1 MKILIDV
8 PDKFAKLAASMV
20 NVMATDEINEAK
32 TDEIIAS
39 MKDEPFEI
47 DCNNLGDSEKA
58 KGIMLGLAMVA
69 IAQKIEKIE
78 KIKDSEQAS

>member
-1 MKILIDV
+1 MKILIDM
-8 PDKFAKLAASMV
+8 PDKWAKLAASMV

-32 TDEIIAS
+32 IDEIIAS

-47 DCNNLGDSEKA
+47 DCNNIGDSEQC

-69 IAQKIEKIE
+69 IAQKIEKMEE
-78 KIKDSEQAS
+78 KNNP

>member
-8 PDKFAKLAASMV
+8 PDKFAKLAALMV

-32 TDEIIAS
+32 IDEIITS

-47 DCNNLGDSEKA
+47 DCNNIGDSEKG
-58 KGIMLGLAMVA
+58 KGIMLGLAIVA
-69 IAQKIEKIE
+69 VAQKIEKIE
-78 KIKDSEQAS
+78 EKNNP